1 MILKQ
6 LQNDL
11 LTICICL
18 NYGGVKVACYVVGVR
33 HWFSDCSACSRMLQA
48 YHQSYFRCRI

>member
-1 MILKQ
+1 MSCCDLRKIYIFMILKQ

-33 HWFSDCSACSRMLQA
+33 H
-48 YHQSYFRCRI
+48 